1 MNAMALSAGKVTNSI
16 GSSGQLK
23 IADWMQSAIVHG
35 LLVLALFI
43 SVQWKTKAP
52 ESAPV
57 QVEIFNPPAAQVA
70 IAVPP
75 PVPVPVPRPVE
86 VKPLPK
92 VIETPVVPKVDIA
105 VEKKKIEPK
114 PIAKA
119 ESKPEPKPEPKTE
132 TKPKLDLKKLEEELE
147 AKESKASEKT
157 REDALKKIIASAS
170 TGGNT
175 SDKSADK
182 AGSAGSYVDAS
193 YISRLKNMIRSNTVF
208 QTPENMNGNPRAEF
222 IVTLMPDCS
231 VAGVRLKKSSG
242 LKIWDD
248 AAERALSRTTNF
260 PRPPSGACVPSME
273 ITHAPKD

>member
-1 MNAMALSAGKVTNSI
+1 
-16 GSSGQLK
+16 
-23 IADWMQSAIVHG
+23 
-35 LLVLALFI
+35 LLLALFI

-75 PVPVPVPRPVE
+75 PVPVPVPVPRPVE
-86 VKPLPK
+86 VKPVPK

-119 ESKPEPKPEPKTE
+119 EPKQEPKPEPKTE

-157 REDALKKIIASAS
+157 REDALKKIMASAS
-170 TGGNT
+170 AGGNT

-242 LKIWDD
+242 LKTWDD